1 MIHPL
6 IGGEEEFAT
15 RFDPGSRRAVFQ
27 QSASETGKES
37 CHDDEAEETQMLRNS
52 VLHS

>member
-15 RFDPGSRRAVFQ
+15 RFDPGSRHAVFQ
-27 QSASETGKES
+27 QRASETGKES
-37 CHDDEAEETQMLRNS
+37 CYDDEAEEMQTPRNS